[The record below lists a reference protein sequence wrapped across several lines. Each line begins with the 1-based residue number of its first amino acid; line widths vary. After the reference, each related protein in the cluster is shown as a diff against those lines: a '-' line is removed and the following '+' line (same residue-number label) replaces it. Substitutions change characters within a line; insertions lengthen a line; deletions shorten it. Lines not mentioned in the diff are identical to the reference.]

1 MKNIVIIFILVILV
15 SCSNEKDADALD
27 TSVIPSSK
35 LQSEKMLLDEP
46 PLLPKGCCLRDSFL
60 IVFEPKLKDG
70 FLSFYSLSNGKLIK
84 RYGRIGQ
91 GKGDFQNPRFIF
103 NEYVLQSSSELLIGD
118 YNKLCYLN
126 IDSVVYSSS
135 RYDSE
140 KKIDLLNNF
149 LSYNYVLELSDSLF
163 IFNMTNQGQ
172 LLYHDRYSEENTWKS
187 YYEKLSP
194 LKGATD
200 FCYTS
205 QIYDA
210 YYTANKDVIVIAYK
224 NIKQIDVVT
233 KKSGKLK
240 KRILMDDYLHNV
252 DKMQLTNKANINLES
267 NALLYFTYA
276 FPLKNFFYVLC
287 WNDTKEN
294 IKKGVA
300 KSMIYKFDWSG
311 NLHHIYNLDRPVS
324 YFCINDE
331 MNIIYAIGS
340 SESLEI
346 EMFYYKIN

>member
-1 MKNIVIIFILVILV
+1 MKNIVIIFILAILV
-15 SCSNEKDADALD
+15 SCSNEKDADVLD

-70 FLSFYSLSNGKLIK
+70 FLSFYSLNNGKLIK
-84 RYGRIGQ
+84 RFGRIGQ
-91 GKGDFQNPRFIF
+91 GNGDFQNPRFIF
-103 NEYVLQSSSELLIGD
+103 NEHVLQTPSELLIGD
-118 YNKLCYLN
+118 YNKLCCLN
-126 IDSVVYSSS
+126 IDSIIYSSS
-135 RYDSE
+135 RYDGE
-140 KKIDLLNNF
+140 KKIDLLHNF
-149 LSYNYVLELSDSLF
+149 LSYNYVMELSDSLF

-172 LLYHDRYSEENTWKS
+172 LLYHDRCSEENTWKS
-187 YYEKLSP
+187 YFKKLSN
-194 LKGATD
+194 LKEAND

-210 YYTANKDVIVIAYK
+210 YYTANKDIIVIAYK
-224 NIKQIDVVT
+224 NIKQIDIVT
-233 KKSGKLK
+233 KKTGKLK
-240 KRILMDDYLHNV
+240 KRILMDDYLYNI
-252 DKMQLTNKANINLES
+252 DKMQLINKSNIKFDP

-294 IKKGVA
+294 IKKGIA

-324 YFCINDE
+324 YFCINNE
-331 MNIIYAIGS
+331 MNMIYAIGS